1 LVSEVL
7 SITGGTGVHI
17 SLDTTGQQKLAKQS
31 WEFVR
36 FHGKILQVGLA
47 NPEDKWDISMV
58 DHMNSGKQI
67 IGCVQG
73 DAIPQK
79 FAVELIKWYRQGKLP
94 IEKIVTRYPVE
105 QFKQALQDM
114 REGTAI
120 KPVLVWEKS
129 RTTRI

>member
-1 LVSEVL
+1 M
-7 SITGGTGVHI
+7 HI

-79 FAVELIKWYRQGKLP
+79 FAVELIEWYRQGKLP